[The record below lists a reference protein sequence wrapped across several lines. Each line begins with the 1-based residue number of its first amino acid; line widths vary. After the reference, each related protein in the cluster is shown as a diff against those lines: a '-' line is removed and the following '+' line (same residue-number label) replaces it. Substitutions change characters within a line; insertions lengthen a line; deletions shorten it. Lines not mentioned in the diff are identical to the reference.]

1 MILTISNEEKIK
13 VTINPTTSAGNPAQV
28 ENPLFEVV
36 SGDATIEQ
44 DGLSAYLISGE
55 VGASQIKVSAD
66 ADLGTGVTT
75 LEELIDLNVVGAS
88 ATSLGLVVEPAEP
101 K

>member
-1 MILTISNEEKIK
+1 M
-13 VTINPTTSAGNPAQV
+13 
-28 ENPLFEVV
+28 
-36 SGDATIEQ
+36 
-44 DGLSAYLISGE
+44 
-55 VGASQIKVSAD
+55 GASQIKVSAD